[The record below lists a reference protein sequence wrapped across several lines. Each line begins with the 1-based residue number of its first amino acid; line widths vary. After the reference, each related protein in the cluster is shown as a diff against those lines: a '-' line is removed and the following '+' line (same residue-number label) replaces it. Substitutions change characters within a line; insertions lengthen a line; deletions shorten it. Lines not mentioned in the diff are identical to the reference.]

1 MRILAPCFYA
11 RLTMVWFL
19 GIRIYIYIYMYTPN
33 AKFEVAN
40 TVLTHIII
48 IPPKTWSHNFRRI
61 LEGMK
66 RKDLR
71 KLASNA
77 TDELKTCDNT
87 KKRWFQLIIVVFSNK
102 VFKTEKKVQKKYVPF
117 TISVFFHHRGFKC
130 INLGSILH
138 LNNIKYLFPD
148 KLKID
153 ESPPVLL

>member
-1 MRILAPCFYA
+1 
-11 RLTMVWFL
+11 
-19 GIRIYIYIYMYTPN
+19 MYTPN

-66 RKDLR
+66 RQDLR

-87 KKRWFQLIIVVFSNK
+87 KKR
-102 VFKTEKKVQKKYVPF
+102 
-117 TISVFFHHRGFKC
+117 
-130 INLGSILH
+130 
-138 LNNIKYLFPD
+138 
-148 KLKID
+148 
-153 ESPPVLL
+153 